1 MRTIKTPSIKASLSA
16 KGAPSGLRD
25 LGKESLKSKLRRPN
39 VRKSPQSKKLAQQ
52 TFTCSVKLT
61 GIEDQGRGT
70 AMNTLRI
77 SRISPTQR
85 GRKEPDDLSPHGG
98 GLRAKSQHSEKLSST
113 PILPLPSKSP
123 RQEAKMHACAA
134 SAVHATK
141 EASLFPILAL
151 L

>member
-39 VRKSPQSKKLAQQ
+39 VRKSPQSKKRAQQ
-52 TFTCSVKLT
+52 TFTCLVKLT

-70 AMNTLRI
+70 AMNTLRT
-77 SRISPTQR
+77 SPTQR